1 VAPDSAAPD
10 AAAASKAVEEVGSDA
25 DSGSQID
32 PDRIWSDSGSQIKAA
47 KVEMQLAET
56 ANERRELQAKVAEL
70 EAIEKAAA
78 EKAVAEMAAQATP
91 TPNAAVE
98 KAAAEKAAA
107 EKAAAEKAAAE
118 KAAAEKAAQAA
129 EAAFV
134 AAQAAA
140 DAPKAAIVKMQAEKD
155 KAALEAALRDAPPF
169 SARAVEKAEVTR
181 SVAEQGVSAF
191 VTAPSD
197 SIADAL
203 EALRATAEVAYGA
216 DASAIGAAIRD
227 GGAIPH
233 LVACIGSSDS
243 DVQHSAMSLLGNLL
257 TDVYDRE
264 SRATLALF
272 VAAGG
277 LAALQRCLRAPEPTN
292 LYACAA
298 LQNVTSLDPFDTC
311 AKLRE
316 QGCAAD
322 LLTLVSSSD
331 ETVSSYATAVLANL
345 RAYDP
350 FAEDDDEVEEAI
362 RMRRLAAIV
371 EQMRTGK
378 AVAAVQGAAI
388 RWIRWVRRRQ
398 ALLADE
404 AAAERAAS
412 LIEF

>member
-1 VAPDSAAPD
+1 
-10 AAAASKAVEEVGSDA
+10 
-25 DSGSQID
+25 
-32 PDRIWSDSGSQIKAA
+32 
-47 KVEMQLAET
+47 
-56 ANERRELQAKVAEL
+56 
-70 EAIEKAAA
+70 
-78 EKAVAEMAAQATP
+78 
-91 TPNAAVE
+91 
-98 KAAAEKAAA
+98 
-107 EKAAAEKAAAE
+107 
-118 KAAAEKAAQAA
+118 
-129 EAAFV
+129 
-134 AAQAAA
+134 
-140 DAPKAAIVKMQAEKD
+140 MQAEKD

-257 TDVYDRE
+257 SDVYDRE
-264 SRATLALF
+264 SRATLAIF
-272 VAAGG
+272 VADGG

>member
-10 AAAASKAVEEVGSDA
+10 AAAASKAVEEVGPDA
-25 DSGSQID
+25 
-32 PDRIWSDSGSQIKAA
+32 DSGSQIKAA

-91 TPNAAVE
+91 TPNAVV
-98 KAAAEKAAA
+98 EKAAA

-191 VTAPSD
+191 VSAPSD

-277 LAALQRCLRAPEPTN
+277 LAALQCCLRAPEPTN

>member
-1 VAPDSAAPD
+1 
-10 AAAASKAVEEVGSDA
+10 
-25 DSGSQID
+25 
-32 PDRIWSDSGSQIKAA
+32 
-47 KVEMQLAET
+47 MQLAET

-91 TPNAAVE
+91 KPNAAVE

-107 EKAAAEKAAAE
+107 EKATAE

-257 TDVYDRE
+257 SDVYDRE
-264 SRATLALF
+264 SRATLAIF
-272 VAAGG
+272 VADGG
-277 LAALQRCLRAPEPTN
+277 GGAAALL
-292 LYACAA
+292 ACARA
-298 LQNVTSLDPFDTC
+298 HESVRVRGAAKCDVPRSLRHVCKT
-311 AKLRE
+311 AGAGLRRR
-316 QGCAAD
+316 
-322 LLTLVSSSD
+322 
-331 ETVSSYATAVLANL
+331 SSYAGEL
-345 RAYDP
+345 
-350 FAEDDDEVEEAI
+350 E
-362 RMRRLAAIV
+362 
-371 EQMRTGK
+371 
-378 AVAAVQGAAI
+378 
-388 RWIRWVRRRQ
+388 
-398 ALLADE
+398 
-404 AAAERAAS
+404 
-412 LIEF
+412 

>member
-277 LAALQRCLRAPEPTN
+277 LAALQRCLLAPEPTN